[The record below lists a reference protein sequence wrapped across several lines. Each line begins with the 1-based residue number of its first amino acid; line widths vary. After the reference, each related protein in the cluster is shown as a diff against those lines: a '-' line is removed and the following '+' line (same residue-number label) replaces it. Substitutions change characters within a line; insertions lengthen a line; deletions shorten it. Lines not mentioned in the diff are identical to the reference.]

1 MEKGGGYPSHKIKTV
16 WASQNFGKHSSTP
29 NHIENGMGGMCKE
42 YASGGRME
50 HFFWMNHYTKLR
62 LFQIIAATIVHNIF
76 VFATSTIEEPLG
88 LVLRI
93 NLPSNADHVVRRIPA
108 EGYLD
113 VPGNLPS
120 LDECT
125 DAGRPPKNLHPLS

>member
-1 MEKGGGYPSHKIKTV
+1 M
-16 WASQNFGKHSSTP
+16 GKSKFWQAFQYP
-29 NHIENGMGGMCKE
+29 NHIEKGVGWHVSGVCIW
-42 YASGGRME
+42 YSGGRME

-93 NLPSNADHVVRRIPA
+93 NLPSNADHVVSRIPA